1 MINASSISFGSEVSI
16 FFDASTEE
24 DAVALSKDLAILYTP
39 IAPDEYNILYL
50 TDEEAGQAY
59 MNTNFGCE

>member
-1 MINASSISFGSEVSI
+1 LINASSISFGSEVSI

-24 DAVALSKDLAILYTP
+24 DAVALSKDSAILYTP

-50 TDEEAGQAY
+50 TDEEVGQAY
-59 MNTNFGCE
+59 MNTDFGCE